1 MKLSL
6 CYYDLCLSQQPHL
19 TACQVNFSQAVVG
32 SSMSFNLT
40 KAPPGCLLLSLYLQN
55 HGKSGQAC
63 TEPVR
68 ILTWNY
74 YSGFRLEPGRLGRVV
89 VKYMESHVDSVELM
103 VPMSQNAGEFSIT
116 LYWEYQGRVL
126 NATLYE
132 KVMVIEQAVS
142 KPGIS
147 PRDPVVQEG
156 GSLSLC
162 CVLDRGSPPI
172 TYSWLRGNDAA
183 DVGGRLT
190 ETGVHTK
197 MWTLHDARQGD
208 MVAREVSNTM
218 GEGETKTE
226 RSDIVI
232 VTVTAPG
239 IRFGIETLG
248 LEVVHGLVD
257 TAAPPSTG
265 RFSVRCSPPP
275 PSKSNAANEDIA
287 TPPGNHHHHDNDDND
302 DNDDHDGNYDK

>member
-1 MKLSL
+1 
-6 CYYDLCLSQQPHL
+6 
-19 TACQVNFSQAVVG
+19 
-32 SSMSFNLT
+32 
-40 KAPPGCLLLSLYLQN
+40 
-55 HGKSGQAC
+55 
-63 TEPVR
+63 
-68 ILTWNY
+68 
-74 YSGFRLEPGRLGRVV
+74 
-89 VKYMESHVDSVELM
+89 M

-142 KPGIS
+142 KPEIS

-172 TYSWLRGNDAA
+172 SYSWLRGNDAA

-257 TAAPPSTG
+257 TAAPPSTIPVFNFASKPSAAPETSMAFTQALESLAVSARGSLRGPPKPQG